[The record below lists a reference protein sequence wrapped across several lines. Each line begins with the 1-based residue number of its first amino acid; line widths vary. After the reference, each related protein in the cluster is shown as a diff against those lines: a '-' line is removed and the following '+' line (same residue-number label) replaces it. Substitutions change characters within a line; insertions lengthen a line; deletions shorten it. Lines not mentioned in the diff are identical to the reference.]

1 MLYYLCFFILIGL
14 FVTIIHVMEV
24 SSPKFKIDAI
34 YLMNLERRPDRL
46 NDFMHHYNNTD
57 LRNNKLTK
65 MFAIDGSKLDLK
77 SIPLTD
83 MAKLELKQLET
94 TGFRYKH
101 YQLTRG
107 AIGCYL
113 SHVKIWENMLKNNL
127 DTILIFEDDARP
139 PPNIMFAIDKIISDM
154 PKDWDI
160 ILLGKY
166 CHECE
171 EHDTYLK
178 MKRFILLH
186 SYIISKKGVQKIIGT
201 NSLFPISQQ
210 LDSYL
215 SEISNTL
222 NIYSP
227 KRDIVRQGKSRT
239 DIQAPI
245 IKSKQNYKRM
255 LLENK

>member
-1 MLYYLCFFILIGL
+1 MLYYLCFFIIIGF
-14 FVTIIHVMEV
+14 FVTIIHLMDV
-24 SSPKFKIDAI
+24 SSSKFKIDTI

-46 NDFMHHYNNTD
+46 NDFMVNYNNTD
-57 LRNNKLTK
+57 LKKIQLTR
-65 MFAIDGSKLDLK
+65 MHAVDGSKLDLK

-83 MAKLELKQLET
+83 MSKLELKQLET

-113 SHVKIWENMLKNNL
+113 SHVKIWENMLKNNQ
-127 DTILIFEDDARP
+127 DIILIFEDDARP
-139 PPNIMFAIDKIISDM
+139 PPNIMFAINKIMLDI

-160 ILLGKY
+160 VLLGKY

-171 EHDTYLK
+171 EHATYLK

-186 SYIISKKGVQKIIGT
+186 SYIISKKGVEKIIGT

-210 LDSYL
+210 LDSFL
-215 SEISNTL
+215 SEISGTL

-227 KRDIVRQGKSRT
+227 KTDIVRQGKSRT

-245 IKSKQNYKRM
+245 IKSKHNYDRM

>member
-1 MLYYLCFFILIGL
+1 MLYYLCFFIIIGL
-14 FVTIIHVMEV
+14 FVTMIHIMNVP
-24 SSPKFKIDAI
+24 SSKFKIDAI

-46 NDFMHHYNNTD
+46 NDFMVHYNNTD
-57 LRNNKLTK
+57 LKNIQLTK
-65 MFAIDGSKLDLK
+65 MQAVDGSKLDLK

-83 MAKLELKQLET
+83 MARLELKQLET

-113 SHVKIWENMLKNNL
+113 SHVKIWENMLKNNQ
-127 DTILIFEDDARP
+127 DIVLIFEDDARP
-139 PPNIMFAIDKIISDM
+139 PPNIMFAINKIMLDV

-160 ILLGKY
+160 VLLGKY

-171 EHDTYLK
+171 EYATYLK

-186 SYIISKKGVQKIIGT
+186 SYIISKKGVEKIIGT

-210 LDSYL
+210 LDSFL
-215 SEISNTL
+215 SEISGTL

-227 KRDIVRQGKSRT
+227 KIDVVRQGKSRT

-245 IKSKQNYKRM
+245 IRSKHNYDRM